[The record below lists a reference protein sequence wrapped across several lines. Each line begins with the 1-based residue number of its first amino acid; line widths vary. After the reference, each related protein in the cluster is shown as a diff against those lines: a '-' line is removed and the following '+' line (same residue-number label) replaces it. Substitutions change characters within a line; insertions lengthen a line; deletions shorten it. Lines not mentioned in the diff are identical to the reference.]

1 MQGHGVSLRF
11 SEGISSGSAHA
22 WRGKDARSGMCCRWS
37 HGSALGD
44 VERGEAHIDK
54 QAHVAVA
61 KVVNAYPRGGRCLAT
76 AVHLVREV
84 LYCRVL
90 RCTTQ

>member
-1 MQGHGVSLRF
+1 MRVAVCVADGLM
-11 SEGISSGSAHA
+11 AH
-22 WRGKDARSGMCCRWS
+22 
-37 HGSALGD
+37 ALGD

>member
-1 MQGHGVSLRF
+1 MRVAVCVADGLM
-11 SEGISSGSAHA
+11 AH
-22 WRGKDARSGMCCRWS
+22 
-37 HGSALGD
+37 ALGD
-44 VERGEAHIDK
+44 VEHREAHIDK